1 VKSFKNE
8 LKEQEESFENR
19 LKQKKRKYTDIL
31 QQEYKSNKEQE
42 INVESNVMKNEIIS
56 KIQYN
61 TSNENKEIIMDDMG
75 DEYDNLEIIEGNNI
89 ESLNE
94 NDTNNNEKEE
104 ENFLGPKK
112 GFYFKGN

>member
-1 VKSFKNE
+1 
-8 LKEQEESFENR
+8 
-19 LKQKKRKYTDIL
+19 
-31 QQEYKSNKEQE
+31 
-42 INVESNVMKNEIIS
+42 MKNEIIS

-112 GFYFKGN
+112 GFILKEIKNSIDSFIKNYNKIYFQKHLS